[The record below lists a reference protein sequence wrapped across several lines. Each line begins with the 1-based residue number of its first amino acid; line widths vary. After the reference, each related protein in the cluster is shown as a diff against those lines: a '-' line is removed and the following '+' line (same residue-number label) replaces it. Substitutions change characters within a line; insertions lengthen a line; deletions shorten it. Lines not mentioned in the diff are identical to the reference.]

1 MPQTFTGQ
9 DRIKNK
15 CLFMPGQFLIIC
27 NIVPGQ
33 LSGTTH
39 LPRSLDLPEL
49 AGSCTFLKLADIS
62 NLR

>member
-33 LSGTTH
+33 LSGTLT
-39 LPRSLDLPEL
+39 RYLDLPEL
-49 AGSCTFLKLADIS
+49 AGSCKFFKLADIS